1 MSRRLWPVSNCP
13 GPGRAA
19 PVMLIANSARLPAIL
34 LWEPRY
40 DRLEAIIRHALAWE
54 EKLAPLDREDHR
66 KIR

>member
-1 MSRRLWPVSNCP
+1 
-13 GPGRAA
+13 
-19 PVMLIANSARLPAIL
+19 MLIANSARLPAIL
-34 LWEPRY
+34 LWKPRY